1 MKVKTYILLLIMAAI
16 VAACTKDATGEE
28 VRITEADDMVPV
40 TFTVSNRHIIDY
52 FTRSAA
58 SIVTFEE
65 DEKVRVMIKPLGSTE
80 DYSQFDFTAHEAA
93 QGTKLDAPTP
103 PPYFPAGD
111 NSKVEAYAYYPYD
124 ATTTFTVQDDQTA
137 DADYKASD
145 LMFAANRIVTKKVDD
160 GNNVLTMDH
169 LMAQLKITANAQ
181 VGTGLVINSVTVLAK
196 KGVTFTPQG
205 ETVSTTIPASTGIVT
220 ALKAAGTGYI
230 VIPPQE
236 IEGLTITVTTGG
248 GTAAETATYV
258 FSSESSFQAGLSYG
272 INLTVTPEHLG
283 RTSFINEWNGTNSV
297 NVTPSGDLIVEPI
310 NAVKLE
316 YTGYAHE
323 PAVVVKKDGYTPSVP
338 ASLYDVQYINNT
350 DAGKAFVLV
359 IGKGELDGCIG
370 VASFTIAQANAEISY
385 ASDTETK
392 TYGNPKF
399 TKPLTNTGDGLVTY
413 TSSNEAVA
421 TVDANTGEVTIQKS
435 GTTTI
440 TANVENGANF
450 VYSPDKKSASY
461 TLTVNAA
468 TGTITFASARPSLT
482 WSSTTANNTFT
493 QEVTN
498 TGTAP
503 VTYSI
508 DENINDCE
516 ATIEGSTVTF
526 QKPGQVLVI
535 ATVTNDD
542 RYSYTKSTARYLLT
556 VNKANGYVTLTSNAG
571 SVRAGSSATIT
582 VNTSHGGT
590 LSAQATSGATGR
602 VASISGPVDKK
613 FTVATN
619 GTAASSATITVTCAA
634 NDYYNAATATYTLTI
649 EPTID
654 IWKNPLYY
662 MAEYNVANQAG
673 TSFATSSRAGYY
685 FSWYDAMA
693 KFAAQTTSYT
703 DYRNAGKG
711 PNGQWHLPVKTE
723 WWSIIPG
730 AADIFKFDN
739 GSGTYKPSYIQPVWG
754 YNNMTKNSGI
764 LESSYWRKVS
774 NSEIHAIRFLGTE
787 FCSIWKYEMLG
798 GGTSSNC
805 TYLRISSVLI
815 PTVANNASSASAWYA
830 SNINSVVW
838 SNDESRGAVQRTI
851 YALGLTSREVGTA
864 ANATMLYGINAC
876 YWVVT
881 HYENQ
886 SENRGYHLSFLRY
899 HFYIIPTD
907 PNGKRYGMNVLL
919 FRDH

>member
-1 MKVKTYILLLIMAAI
+1 MAAI

-28 VRITEADDMVPV
+28 IKGGITEADDMVPV

-196 KGVTFTPQG
+196 KSVTFTPEG
-205 ETVSTTIPASTGIVT
+205 ETVSTTIPASTGTVT

-359 IGKGELDGCIG
+359 IGKGELEGCIG

-440 TANVENGANF
+440 TANAENGANF

-461 TLTVNAA
+461 TLTVSAA

-556 VNKANGYVTLTSNAG
+556 VNKANGYVTLTSNSG

-649 EPTID
+649 EPIID

-662 MAEYNVANQAG
+662 VANYFVATAAG
-673 TSFATSSRAGYY
+673 TSFATAENAGYF

-693 KFAAQTTSYT
+693 KFAAQTTSYNV
-703 DYRNAGKG
+703 YRTAAKG
-711 PNGQWHLPVKTE
+711 PDKQWHLPIQKE
-723 WWSIIPG
+723 WWSIVPG
-730 AADIFKFDN
+730 AATNILGFDN
-739 GSGTYKPSYIQPVWG
+739 GSGTLKTAYIIPIWG
-754 YNNMTKNSGI
+754 YNSATKAGI
-764 LESSYWRKVS
+764 TESSYWKKI
-774 NSEIHAIRFLGTE
+774 NNNEIHAIRFLGTE
-787 FCSIWKYEMLG
+787 YCSAWKYELLG
-798 GGTSSNC
+798 GFNSSNYA
-805 TYLRISSVLI
+805 YLRVSATLIDNVPISNATSWYNNHFGSLIFGNNESVGAQQR
-815 PTVANNASSASAWYA
+815 TFYARGYRTNGSGANAEHSPGSLGTYSSATENGNY
-830 SNINSVVW
+830 
-838 SNDESRGAVQRTI
+838 NDAMEYVNKNLQV
-851 YALGLTSREVGTA
+851 LTWGTKTVGRP
-864 ANATMLYGINAC
+864 
-876 YWVVT
+876 V
-881 HYENQ
+881 
-886 SENRGYHLSFLRY
+886 S
-899 HFYIIPTD
+899 
-907 PNGKRYGMNVLL
+907 L